1 MGKQFAL
8 AGCCP
13 NGVDVSKSP
22 LREGAALRFRQGLG
36 NHLMKTLLAAI
47 LSAALLS
54 VTAHAQ
60 SSGPNSAKAS
70 SIPKYTNKSSGR
82 RIAAPNRARVYG
94 VDQSGKKVNPDQVP
108 PLSPGGQGLAPE
120 AR

>member
-1 MGKQFAL
+1 
-8 AGCCP
+8 
-13 NGVDVSKSP
+13 
-22 LREGAALRFRQGLG
+22 
-36 NHLMKTLLAAI
+36 MKTLFAAI
-47 LSAALLS
+47 LGVALLS

-60 SSGPNSAKAS
+60 SQSSKSNSAKNS
-70 SIPKYTNKSSGR
+70 SIPGYTNKSSGR
-82 RIAAPNRARVYG
+82 RIAAPNRSRAYG

>member
-1 MGKQFAL
+1 
-8 AGCCP
+8 
-13 NGVDVSKSP
+13 
-22 LREGAALRFRQGLG
+22 
-36 NHLMKTLLAAI
+36 MKTLLAAI

-60 SSGPNSAKAS
+60 SQSSGSNSTKAS
-70 SIPKYTNKSSGR
+70 SIPRYTNKSSGR

-94 VDQSGKKVNPDQVP
+94 VDQNGKKVNPDEVP